1 MSISGRKVIKKNN
14 KIERKRVNYQNLKGM
29 IFDVKRFAT
38 GDGPGIRG
46 LIFLKGCPLRC
57 RWCANPE
64 SQKLRPEIIYYKNN
78 CVGCGKCIESC
89 QYDAAKEDESFGILT
104 DQAKCK
110 LCGDC
115 VEACLYDAREIIGE
129 EKTVDDL
136 LNLIRKDRR
145 FYDNS
150 GGGITLTG
158 GEPLF
163 QCEFTV
169 ELLKAFKRENIHT
182 AIETT
187 GYTSREC
194 LEVAVEHLDLIFYDF
209 KHIDEEKHKEYT
221 GVSNKIIK
229 ENLVWLNNQLDERKI
244 IIRIPYI
251 PEHNSAVSTQK
262 SMYKYL
268 KQFDKVKRIEI
279 MPYHRLG
286 ASKYEGLGIEYEL
299 KDKSPVEK
307 KDLKHLVELGEEI
320 GVKVRID
327 SK

>member
-1 MSISGRKVIKKNN
+1 MAISDRNQILQNNSDRKKEAVKNT
-14 KIERKRVNYQNLKGM
+14 KGI
-29 IFDVKRFAT
+29 IFDIKRFAT

-64 SQKLRPEIIYYKNN
+64 SQKLRSEIIYYKNN
-78 CVGCGKCIESC
+78 CIDCGKCVESC
-89 QYDAAKEDESFGILT
+89 QYDAIKKDKNFGLVT
-104 DQAKCK
+104 DQAQCT

-115 VEACLYDAREIIGE
+115 VEACLSDAREIVGQ
-129 EKTVDDL
+129 EKSIEDV
-136 LNLIRKDRR
+136 LNLIRKDRS

-158 GEPLF
+158 GEPFF
-163 QCEFTV
+163 QCEFAV
-169 ELLKAFKRENIHT
+169 GLLKAFKRENINT
-182 AIETT
+182 AVETT

-194 LEVAVEHLDLIFYDF
+194 LKAAVDYLDLIFYDF
-209 KHIDEEKHKEYT
+209 KHIDEDKHQEFT

-229 ENLVWLNNQLDERKI
+229 ENLIWLNNYLDQEKI

-251 PEHNSAVSTQK
+251 PGHNSAVETQQRI
-262 SMYKYL
+262 YKYL
-268 KQFDKVKRIEI
+268 KQFDKIKRIEI

-286 ASKYEGLGIEYEL
+286 AAKYEGLGLEYQL
-299 KDKSPVEK
+299 KDVLPVEK
-307 KDLKHLVELGEEI
+307 KELKHLVELGKKI